1 MNQAI
6 TPYHHGDLRN
16 CAIIA
21 AAELIEAMGSY
32 DITIAQVAKRTGV
45 SAPALYRH
53 FKDKDALLTA
63 VRELAH
69 IGIMEYTTSAQD
81 KVEHGTLEH
90 LDALGA
96 AYLRFAMDKKA
107 FFGLM
112 WEDHGQMQ
120 PERQN
125 LAHKSTGFSLLL
137 TSVETH
143 LVTGRP
149 KSLTA
154 ADRKTALTVAT
165 QLWALAHG
173 VATLESNQLL
183 DLFDESAQAE
193 EILAEAASA
202 LLAGIGT
209 TRKT

>member
-112 WEDHGQMQ
+112 WENHGDAD
-120 PERQN
+120 ERR
-125 LAHKSTGFSLLL
+125 AEARAKRTGFQLVHEAIELYL
-137 TSVETH
+137 RKHRPESV
-143 LVTGRP
+143 
-149 KSLTA
+149 
-154 ADRKTALTVAT
+154 DTALQTAT
-165 QLWALAHG
+165 LLWSTAHG
-173 VATLESNQLL
+173 IATLQHNRLL
-183 DLFDESAQAE
+183 DTFDEDADAD
-193 EILAEAASA
+193 A
-202 LLAGIGT
+202 LLRTA
-209 TRKT
+209 TRAILSVAV

>member
-112 WEDHGQMQ
+112 WENRGDAD
-120 PERQN
+120 ERR
-125 LAHKSTGFSLLL
+125 AEARAKRTGFQ
-137 TSVETH
+137 
-143 LVTGRP
+143 LVHEAIELYLRKHRP
-149 KSLTA
+149 EA
-154 ADRKTALTVAT
+154 VDTALQTAT
-165 QLWALAHG
+165 LLWSTAHG
-173 VATLESNQLL
+173 IATLQHNRLL
-183 DLFDESAQAE
+183 DIFDEDADAD
-193 EILAEAASA
+193 A
-202 LLAGIGT
+202 LLRTA
-209 TRKT
+209 TRAILHVEV

>member
-112 WEDHGQMQ
+112 WEDHGDT
-120 PERQN
+120 ESRR
-125 LAHKSTGFSLLL
+125 AEARAKRTGFQVLHEAIELYLKRHKPESAGDSL
-137 TSVETH
+137 
-143 LVTGRP
+143 
-149 KSLTA
+149 
-154 ADRKTALTVAT
+154 KTATLMWST
-165 QLWALAHG
+165 AHG
-173 VATLESNQLL
+173 IATLQHNRML
-183 DLFDESAQAE
+183 DTFDEDADADTLLHTATRA
-193 EILAEAASA
+193 ILRS
-202 LLAGIGT
+202 
-209 TRKT
+209 KD

>member
-53 FKDKDALLTA
+53 FKDKDALLRA

-69 IGIMEYTTSAQD
+69 IGIMEYTTGAQD
-81 KVEHGTLEH
+81 QVEHGTLEH
-90 LDALGA
+90 LDALGG
-96 AYLRFAMDKKA
+96 AYLRFALDKKA

-112 WEDHGQMQ
+112 WENHGDAE
-120 PERQN
+120 ERR
-125 LAHKSTGFSLLL
+125 AEARAKRTGFQLVHEAIELYFKKHRPE
-137 TSVETH
+137 SV
-143 LVTGRP
+143 
-149 KSLTA
+149 
-154 ADRKTALTVAT
+154 DTALQTAT
-165 QLWALAHG
+165 LLWSTAHG
-173 VATLESNQLL
+173 IATLQHNRLL
-183 DLFDESAQAE
+183 DTFDEDADAD
-193 EILAEAASA
+193 A
-202 LLAGIGT
+202 LLRTATRAILSVAG
-209 TRKT
+209 

>member
-69 IGIMEYTTSAQD
+69 IGMMEYTTSAQD

-112 WEDHGQMQ
+112 WENHGDAD
-120 PERQN
+120 ERR
-125 LAHKSTGFSLLL
+125 AEARAKRTGFQLVHEAIELYFRKHRPE
-137 TSVETH
+137 SV
-143 LVTGRP
+143 
-149 KSLTA
+149 
-154 ADRKTALTVAT
+154 DTALQTAT
-165 QLWALAHG
+165 LLWSTAHG
-173 VATLESNQLL
+173 IATLQHNRLL
-183 DLFDESAQAE
+183 DTFDEDADAD
-193 EILAEAASA
+193 A
-202 LLAGIGT
+202 LLRTA
-209 TRKT
+209 TRAILSLAV

>member
-21 AAELIEAMGSY
+21 AAELIEAMGGY

-112 WEDHGQMQ
+112 WENHGDAD
-120 PERQN
+120 ERR
-125 LAHKSTGFSLLL
+125 AEARAKRTGFQLVHEAIELYFRKHRPESVDTALQTATLLWSTAHGIATL
-137 TSVETH
+137 QHIRLLDTLDEDADADALLRTATRAILSVE
-143 LVTGRP
+143 V
-149 KSLTA
+149 
-154 ADRKTALTVAT
+154 
-165 QLWALAHG
+165 
-173 VATLESNQLL
+173 
-183 DLFDESAQAE
+183 
-193 EILAEAASA
+193 
-202 LLAGIGT
+202 
-209 TRKT
+209 

>member
-69 IGIMEYTTSAQD
+69 IGIMEYTTNAQD

-96 AYLRFAMDKKA
+96 AYLRFAMDKNA

-112 WEDHGQMQ
+112 WENHGDAD
-120 PERQN
+120 ERR
-125 LAHKSTGFSLLL
+125 AEARAKRTGFQLVHEAIELYFRKHRPE
-137 TSVETH
+137 SV
-143 LVTGRP
+143 
-149 KSLTA
+149 
-154 ADRKTALTVAT
+154 DTALQTAT
-165 QLWALAHG
+165 LLWSTAHG
-173 VATLESNQLL
+173 IATLQHNRLL
-183 DLFDESAQAE
+183 DTFDEDADAD
-193 EILAEAASA
+193 A
-202 LLAGIGT
+202 LLRTA
-209 TRKT
+209 TRAILSVAV

>member
-1 MNQAI
+1 MNQAM

-21 AAELIEAMGSY
+21 AAELIEANGSY
-32 DITIAQVAKRTGV
+32 DMTIAQVAKRTGV

-112 WEDHGQMQ
+112 WENRGDAD
-120 PERQN
+120 ERR
-125 LAHKSTGFSLLL
+125 AEARAKRTGFQ
-137 TSVETH
+137 
-143 LVTGRP
+143 LVHEAIELYLRKHRP
-149 KSLTA
+149 EA
-154 ADRKTALTVAT
+154 VDTALQTAT
-165 QLWALAHG
+165 LLWSTAHG
-173 VATLESNQLL
+173 IATLQHNRLL
-183 DLFDESAQAE
+183 DTFDEDADAD
-193 EILAEAASA
+193 A
-202 LLAGIGT
+202 LLRTA
-209 TRKT
+209 TRAILSAAV

>member
-53 FKDKDALLTA
+53 VKDKDALLSA

-69 IGIMEYTTSAQD
+69 IGIMKYTTGAQD
-81 KVEHGTLEH
+81 QVEHGTLEH

-96 AYLRFAMDKKA
+96 AYLRFALDKKA

-112 WEDHGQMQ
+112 WENHGDAE
-120 PERQN
+120 ERR
-125 LAHKSTGFSLLL
+125 AEARAKRTGFQLVHEAIELYFRKHRPESVDTALQTATLLWSTAHGIATLQHNLLL
-137 TSVETH
+137 DTFDEDADADALLRTATRAILSVE
-143 LVTGRP
+143 G
-149 KSLTA
+149 
-154 ADRKTALTVAT
+154 
-165 QLWALAHG
+165 
-173 VATLESNQLL
+173 
-183 DLFDESAQAE
+183 
-193 EILAEAASA
+193 
-202 LLAGIGT
+202 
-209 TRKT
+209 

>member
-53 FKDKDALLTA
+53 FKDKDALLSA

-69 IGIMEYTTSAQD
+69 IGIMEYTTGAQD
-81 KVEHGTLEH
+81 QVEHGTLEH

-96 AYLRFAMDKKA
+96 AYLRFALDKKA

-112 WEDHGQMQ
+112 WENHGDAE
-120 PERQN
+120 ERRAEARAKRTGFQ
-125 LAHKSTGFSLLL
+125 LVHEAIELYFKSTDLSLSIRRCRLPRFCGQPRMVL
-137 TSVETH
+137 PRCNIIVSWIP
-143 LVTGRP
+143 LMKMRMPMLYCGP
-149 KSLTA
+149 QP
-154 ADRKTALTVAT
+154 AL
-165 QLWALAHG
+165 
-173 VATLESNQLL
+173 
-183 DLFDESAQAE
+183 F
-193 EILAEAASA
+193 
-202 LLAGIGT
+202 
-209 TRKT
+209 